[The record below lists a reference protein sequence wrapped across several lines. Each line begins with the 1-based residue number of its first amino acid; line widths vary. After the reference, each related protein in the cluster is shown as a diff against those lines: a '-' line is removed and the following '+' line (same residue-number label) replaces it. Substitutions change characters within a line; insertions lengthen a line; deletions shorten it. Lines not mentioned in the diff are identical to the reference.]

1 MATYAFKL
9 KGLFSVTES
18 ISDFCGQQCAQRWT
32 ESTLGRVMLPLY
44 VSYVAGMEVKLVI
57 DFPVIAGFSLGFFSL
72 VPVSEL
78 LDLPKDR

>member
-1 MATYAFKL
+1 LATYAFKL

-44 VSYVAGMEVKLVI
+44 VSLVQWNGSLVI

-78 LDLPKDR
+78 LDLPKDW

>member
-44 VSYVAGMEVKLVI
+44 VSLVQWNGSLVI

-78 LDLPKDR
+78 LDLPKDW